1 MNQEIKDTIIGAVQK
16 EIMDHLSNNM
26 RIMIKYPNSDFYSIR
41 YRLIGNGRGIYLVL
55 NGKFNGKWIS
65 DLENIDH
72 VSQVNPVLRD
82 YLLNPVYHERFRYL
96 NFPSARFNG
105 IYLTFEEL
113 GDFLNTVDYNISTV
127 ESWSNRNDTLEK
139 VYWPKLVKKA
149 IPVLDTILPIGE
161 ECGICLN
168 SLNETE
174 VCGNMK
180 CKHYFH
186 CECIQ
191 KWLENKNTCPVCRA
205 DFDLFKVD
213 DSRRFDFGKPNR
225 LNLKQINT
233 EINYLKNL

>member
-16 EIMDHLSNNM
+16 EIIDQPSDNM
-26 RIMIKYPNSDFYSIR
+26 RIVIKYPNSDLYSIR
-41 YRLIGNGRGIYLVL
+41 YRIIGNGGGIYFVVD
-55 NGKFNGKWIS
+55 GKLNGKWIS
-65 DLENIDH
+65 DLSNVSH

-82 YLLNPVYHERFRYL
+82 YLLNPEYHERFRYH
-96 NFPSARFNG
+96 NIPRARFNG
-105 IYLTFEEL
+105 IYLRFEEL
-113 GDFLNTVDYNISTV
+113 NEFLNTIDYNISTV
-127 ESWSNRNDTLEK
+127 ESWSNRLNKLEK
-139 VYWPKLVKKA
+139 VYWPKLVKKE
-149 IPVLDTILPIGE
+149 IPVLDIILPLGE
-161 ECGICLN
+161 DCGICLN

-186 CECIQ
+186 CGCIQ
-191 KWLENKNTCPVCRA
+191 EWLENKNTCPICRA

-225 LNLKQINT
+225 LKLKQINA